1 MSLCHINNK
10 RHLPMFIKRIT
21 LVSVLAL
28 TISLLPARKVALGAE
43 ATYSP
48 ALLTVGDST
57 SLLSDTD
64 ITLFISYKSGRLCCS
79 SSFSFEK
86 EWEHQSFHRFSRLNE
101 ISSIAFSSS
110 IGYLI
115 RENLSLNA
123 DIGIKLIAIGVPPN
137 NIRAL
142 SPCIGI
148 IIRKEFLSTYNT
160 PCFSI
165 FIPFEFTF
173 GKTVKGVSLGIGI
186 GYFFSLPKVEN
197 K

>member
-1 MSLCHINNK
+1 
-10 RHLPMFIKRIT
+10 MFIKRMAF
-21 LVSVLAL
+21 LSVLLL
-28 TISLLPARKVALGAE
+28 TMSLLLARRIAFEAE

-48 ALLTVGDST
+48 TLLTVGDST
-57 SLLSDTD
+57 SLLSDAG
-64 ITLFISYKSGRLCCS
+64 ISLSISYETERLRY
-79 SSFSFEK
+79 SSFFSFDK
-86 EWEHQSFHRFSRLNE
+86 GWEHHSFHRFSRLNE

-142 SPCIGI
+142 SPYIGI
-148 IIRKEFLSTYNT
+148 NLRKEFLSKYNT

-186 GYFFSLPKVEN
+186 GYFFSLPKVES

>member
-1 MSLCHINNK
+1 MMAKKLFLLMII
-10 RHLPMFIKRIT
+10 L
-21 LVSVLAL
+21 LVSTSYLFSFDL
-28 TISLLPARKVALGAE
+28 ALGAE
-43 ATYSP
+43 AQYSP
-48 ALLTVGDST
+48 TMLTVGDST

-86 EWEHQSFHRFSRLNE
+86 GWEHQSFHRFSRLNE

-123 DIGIKLIAIGVPPN
+123 DIGIKLIAIGAPPN

-142 SPCIGI
+142 SPYIEI
-148 IIRKEFLSTYNT
+148 ILRKEFLSTYNT

>member
-1 MSLCHINNK
+1 
-10 RHLPMFIKRIT
+10 MFIKRIT

-28 TISLLPARKVALGAE
+28 TISLLPARKLALGAE

-48 ALLTVGDST
+48 ALLIVGDST

-64 ITLFISYKSGRLCCS
+64 ITLFISYKSGMLCCS

-86 EWEHQSFHRFSRLNE
+86 GWEHQSFHRFSRLNE

-123 DIGIKLIAIGVPPN
+123 DIGIRLIAIGVPPN

-142 SPCIGI
+142 SPYIGI
-148 IIRKEFLSTYNT
+148 NLRKEFLSTYNT

-173 GKTVKGVSLGIGI
+173 GKTVKGVSLGIGV

>member
-1 MSLCHINNK
+1 
-10 RHLPMFIKRIT
+10 MFIKRIT

-28 TISLLPARKVALGAE
+28 TISLLPARKLALGAE

-57 SLLSDTD
+57 SLLSDTN

-86 EWEHQSFHRFSRLNE
+86 GWEHQSFHRFSRLNE

-115 RENLSLNA
+115 KENLSLNTN
-123 DIGIKLIAIGVPPN
+123 IGIKLIAIGVPPN

-142 SPCIGI
+142 SPYMGI
-148 IIRKEFLSTYNT
+148 NLRKEFLSKYNT

-173 GKTVKGVSLGIGI
+173 GKTVKGVSLGIGV

>member
-1 MSLCHINNK
+1 
-10 RHLPMFIKRIT
+10 MFIKRIT
-21 LVSVLAL
+21 ILAVLILEISVVSANRL
-28 TISLLPARKVALGAE
+28 SLGAE

-86 EWEHQSFHRFSRLNE
+86 GWEHQSFHRFSRLNE

-123 DIGIKLIAIGVPPN
+123 DIGIKLVAIGVPPN

-142 SPCIGI
+142 SPYIGI
-148 IIRKEFLSTYNT
+148 ILRKEFLSTYNT
-160 PCFSI
+160 PCFSF

-186 GYFFSLPKVEN
+186 GYFISLPKVEN

>member
-1 MSLCHINNK
+1 
-10 RHLPMFIKRIT
+10 MFIKRMAF
-21 LVSVLAL
+21 LSVLLL
-28 TISLLPARKVALGAE
+28 TMSLLSANKLSLGAE

-48 ALLTVGDST
+48 TLLTVGDST
-57 SLLSDTD
+57 SLLSDAG
-64 ITLFISYKSGRLCCS
+64 ISLFISYESGRLCCS

-86 EWEHQSFHRFSRLNE
+86 GWEHQSFHRFSRLNE

-142 SPCIGI
+142 SPYIGI
-148 IIRKEFLSTYNT
+148 NLRKEFLSKYNT

-165 FIPFEFTF
+165 FIPLEFTF

-186 GYFFSLPKVEN
+186 GYFYSLPKGEIR
-197 K
+197 

>member
-1 MSLCHINNK
+1 
-10 RHLPMFIKRIT
+10 MFIKRIT

-28 TISLLPARKVALGAE
+28 TISLLPARKLALGAE

-48 ALLTVGDST
+48 VLLNVGDST

-64 ITLFISYKSGRLCCS
+64 ITLFISYESGRLCCS

-86 EWEHQSFHRFSRLNE
+86 GWEHQSFHRFSRLNE
-101 ISSIAFSSS
+101 ISSMSFSSS

-142 SPCIGI
+142 SPYIGI

-173 GKTVKGVSLGIGI
+173 GKTVKGVSLGIGV

>member
-1 MSLCHINNK
+1 MKNHLRNLQSGVAFCLCLVAV
-10 RHLPMFIKRIT
+10 RKRIYGLRQT
-21 LVSVLAL
+21 QNA
-28 TISLLPARKVALGAE
+28 
-43 ATYSP
+43 
-48 ALLTVGDST
+48 
-57 SLLSDTD
+57 
-64 ITLFISYKSGRLCCS
+64 
-79 SSFSFEK
+79 
-86 EWEHQSFHRFSRLNE
+86 FSRLNE

-115 RENLSLNA
+115 GENLSLNA

-142 SPCIGI
+142 SPYIGI
-148 IIRKEFLSTYNT
+148 NLRKEFLSKYNT

-186 GYFFSLPKVEN
+186 GYFISLPKVEN